1 MKLNNKILD
10 SSINFLK
17 RRIAELGGFLLVI
30 VSGLF
35 IFSLTKYSPESKLY
49 NKFRSN
55 LIKMIT

>member
-17 RRIAELGGFLLVI
+17 RRIAELGGFLLII

-49 NKFRSN
+49 NKFRSA
-55 LIKMIT
+55 